1 MSEGRVDAE
10 RHRLEET
17 KVGSRSWRKWGPYL
31 SERQWGTVREDYSDN
46 GAAWDYFSHDQARSR
61 AYRWGEDG
69 IAGFSD
75 DKQRLCFCLGLW
87 NGKDPILKERLFG
100 LTNNEG
106 NHGEDVKELY
116 FYLDSTPTH
125 SYMRYLYKYPQ
136 SAYPYDHIVREN
148 GQRTRSQPEYELIDT
163 GVFDDD
169 RYFDVFVEYVKK
181 TPNDVLIQVTI
192 GNRGPEDAALHLL
205 PQLWFRNTW
214 SVPSNGP
221 RPRLLRVASNE
232 IAGIVAEHPDL
243 GTHVLLSERNVPT
256 LFTENESNAQ
266 RLFGEPNPTPYVK
279 DAFHEYVVHGQTG
292 AVNPEQRGTKSAF
305 HHRLTVPARA
315 EVKVLLRLLRLDEP
329 VPNEPFPSWIARAL
343 HSELEE
349 PAPAALDAAPFG
361 RDFAATLELRRSEA
375 DEFYASIMPAKASDD
390 EKNVIRQ
397 SLAGMLWSKQYYYF
411 DVSTWL
417 EEHGHVPY
425 RGQTK
430 PGTRNAPW
438 GHMLN
443 DDVISMP
450 DKWEYPWY
458 AAWDLAFHTVALNA
472 VDPDFAKQQ
481 LLLML
486 QSGYLHPNGQ
496 IPAYEWNFGDVNP
509 PVQAFAALFTYRSEL
524 QKTGK
529 GDIDFLKRVFQ
540 QLTFNFSWWANRKD
554 PHGRNLFEG
563 GFLGL
568 DNIGVFDR
576 SSALPTGGY
585 LEQADGTAW
594 MALFCQNMFEMA
606 LELASSDPA
615 YEDLALKFAQ
625 HFFWIAGSVDRPG
638 DNEDE
643 LWDEREGFFY
653 DLLHLPDGRSMRL
666 KTNSMVG
673 LLPLC
678 AVTVLENHHAGKFP
692 RLLERAGEFLR
703 RRPELAASIHSP
715 SRQGVEG
722 RRLLA
727 ICNEDKLRR
736 VLSRVLSEDRFLGP
750 YGIRSLSRWHLDH
763 PYEFDVNGERFV
775 VQYQPAE
782 SQTGMFGGNSNWRG
796 PVWFPV
802 NLLIIRALTQY
813 YRYFGDSFKVECPTG
828 SGNMMNLW
836 QVACEISRRLSATF
850 LRDEN
855 GRRPVYGATEKF
867 QTDPH
872 FRDLLQFFEYFH
884 GDNGTGLGASHQTGW
899 TGLVATLTQ
908 LYHLDSSVYL
918 QRR

>member
-1 MSEGRVDAE
+1 MSEGHLDPE
-10 RHRLEET
+10 RCRLEEA
-17 KVGSRSWRKWGPYL
+17 KVGAKNWRKWGPYL
-31 SERQWGTVREDYSDN
+31 SERQWGTVREDYSED
-46 GAAWDYFSHDQARSR
+46 GAAWDYFSHDQSRSR

-87 NGKDPILKERLFG
+87 NGQDPIIKERLFG
-100 LTNNEG
+100 LTNSEG

-136 SAYPYDHIVREN
+136 AAYPYEQIVTEN
-148 GQRTRSQPEYELIDT
+148 HRRSRTEPEYELLDT
-163 GVFDDD
+163 GVLDDD
-169 RYFDVFVEYVKK
+169 RYFDVFVEYAKK
-181 TPNDVLIQVTI
+181 TPHDVLIQITVC
-192 GNRGPEDAALHLL
+192 NRGPDAAELHLL

-214 SVPSNGP
+214 TVPSRAP
-221 RPRLLRVASNE
+221 RPRLQSTDSNE
-232 IAGIVAEHPDL
+232 LAAIVAEHPEL
-243 GTHVLLSERNVPT
+243 GTHVLLSERNVAM
-256 LFTENESNAQ
+256 LFTENDSNVE
-266 RLFGEPNPTPYVK
+266 RLFGQPNATPFVK
-279 DAFHEYVVHGQTG
+279 DAFHEYLVQGQAG
-292 AVNPEQRGTKSAF
+292 AVNPEQSGTKAAF
-305 HHRLTVPARA
+305 HHRLTVPARG
-315 EVKVLLRLLRLDEP
+315 EIKVSLRLLRLDEP
-329 VPNEPFPSWIARAL
+329 VPNESFPSWIARAL
-343 HSELEE
+343 LSEESAS
-349 PAPAALDAAPFG
+349 APSARDAVPFG
-361 RDFAATLELRRSEA
+361 RDFAETLALRRRES
-375 DEFYASIMPAKASDD
+375 DEFYARLMPANATDD

-411 DVSTWL
+411 DLSAWL
-417 EEHGHVPY
+417 EEHGHSPY
-425 RGQTK
+425 HGQAK
-430 PGTRNAPW
+430 PGTRNSAW
-438 GHMLN
+438 MHMVN

-481 LLLML
+481 LLLTL

-509 PVQAFAALFTYRSEL
+509 PVQGFAALFTYRVEK
-524 QKTGK
+524 QKTGR
-529 GDIDFLKRVFQ
+529 GDVDFLKRVFQ
-540 QLTFNFSWWANRKD
+540 QLSFNFSWWANRKD

-585 LEQADGTAW
+585 MEQADGTAW

-606 LELASSDPA
+606 LELANEDPA
-615 YEDLALKFAQ
+615 LEDLALKFAQ
-625 HFFWIAGSVDRPG
+625 HFFWIAGSIDRPDHTDDG
-638 DNEDE
+638 
-643 LWDEREGFFY
+643 LWDEKEGFFY
-653 DLLHLPDGRSMRL
+653 DLLHLPDGSSTRL

-678 AVTVLENHHAGKFP
+678 AVTVLETDHTRKFP
-692 RLLERAGEFLR
+692 RLLEQASDFLR
-703 RRPELAASIHSP
+703 RRPELAASIHP
-715 SRQGVEG
+715 PGKLGAEG
-722 RRLLA
+722 RRMLA
-727 ICNEDKLRR
+727 VCNEDKLRR
-736 VLSRVLSEDRFLGP
+736 VLSRMLSEERFLGP

-763 PYEFDVNGERFV
+763 PYQFDVNGERYS

-802 NLLIIRALTQY
+802 NLLILRALIQY
-813 YRYFGDSFKVECPTG
+813 YRYYGDAFKVECPTG
-828 SGNMMNLW
+828 SGNLMNLW
-836 QVACEISRRLSATF
+836 EVTCELSRRLTRTF

-872 FRDLLQFFEYFH
+872 FRDLLLFFEYFH
-884 GDNGTGLGASHQTGW
+884 GDAGTGLGASHQTGW
-899 TGLVATLTQ
+899 TGLVAPLTQ
-908 LYHLDSSVYL
+908 LYHLDSSFYM

>member
-1 MSEGRVDAE
+1 MSDGSLDAE
-10 RHRLEET
+10 RRRLDEARIGAKT
-17 KVGSRSWRKWGPYL
+17 WRKWGPYL
-31 SERQWGTVREDYSDN
+31 SERQWGTVREDYSEN

-136 SAYPYDHIVREN
+136 AAYPYDQLVAEN
-148 GQRTRSQPEYELIDT
+148 GRRSRTEAEYELLDT
-163 GVFDDD
+163 GIFDDD
-169 RYFDVFVEYVKK
+169 RYFDVFVEYAKK
-181 TPNDVLIQVTI
+181 TPHDVLIQITVC
-192 GNRGPEDAALHLL
+192 NRGPEPAELHVL
-205 PQLWFRNTW
+205 PQYWFRNTW
-214 SVPSNGP
+214 SVPSRTP
-221 RPRLLRVASNE
+221 RPRMQRIASSDL
-232 IAGIVAEHPDL
+232 AGIVAEHPDL
-243 GTHVLLSERNVPT
+243 GTHVLLSERNVPM
-256 LFTENESNAQ
+256 LFTENDSNLE
-266 RLFGEPNPTPYVK
+266 RLFGETNPTAYVK
-279 DAFHEYVVHGQTG
+279 DAFNDFLVQGQAQ
-292 AVNPEQRGTKSAF
+292 AVNPEQQGTKAAF
-305 HHRLTVPARA
+305 HHRLVVPARG
-315 EVKVLLRLLRLDEP
+315 ETKVSLRLLRLDEP
-329 VPNEPFPSWIARAL
+329 VPNESFPNWIVRAL
-343 HSELEE
+343 VSEDSESAT
-349 PAPAALDAAPFG
+349 PVRDAVPFG
-361 RDFAATLELRRSEA
+361 REYAQTLALRKQEA
-375 DEFYASIMPAKASDD
+375 DQFYASLMPKAATED
-390 EKNVIRQ
+390 EQNVIRQ

-411 DVSTWL
+411 DLGSWL
-417 EEHGHVPY
+417 EEHGHAPY
-425 RGQTK
+425 RGRSR
-430 PGTRNAPW
+430 PGQRNATW
-438 GHMLN
+438 AHMVN

-496 IPAYEWNFGDVNP
+496 VPAYEWNFGDVNP
-509 PVQAFAALFTYRSEL
+509 PVQCFAALYTYRAEKL
-524 QKTGK
+524 KTGR
-529 GDIDFLKRVFQ
+529 GDMEFLKRVFQ
-540 QLTFNFSWWANRKD
+540 QLSFNFSWWANRKD
-554 PHGRNLFEG
+554 PQGRNLFEG

-585 LEQADGTAW
+585 MEQADGTAW
-594 MALFCQNMFEMA
+594 MANFSQNMFEMA
-606 LELASSDPA
+606 LELATEDAS

-643 LWDEREGFFY
+643 LWDENEGFFY
-653 DLLHLPDGRSMRL
+653 DLLHLPDGRALRL

-678 AVTVLENHHAGKFP
+678 AVAIIEADQAQKFP
-692 RLLERAGEFLR
+692 RLMEQSADFLR
-703 RRPELAASIHSP
+703 RRPELASAIHP
-715 SRQGVEG
+715 PGKMGVEG
-722 RRLLA
+722 RRMLA

-736 VLSRVLSEDRFLGP
+736 ILARVLSEERFLGP
-750 YGIRSLSRWHLDH
+750 YGIRSLSRWHLEH
-763 PYEFDVNGERFV
+763 PYQFDVAGETFV

-802 NLLIIRALTQY
+802 NILILRALTLY
-813 YRYFGDSFKVECPTG
+813 YRYYGDSFKIECPTG

-836 QVACEISRRLSATF
+836 EVTCEISRRLTATF
-850 LRDEN
+850 LRDQN
-855 GRRPVYGATEKF
+855 GRRPVYGAAEKF

-872 FRDLLQFFEYFH
+872 FRDLLTFFEYFH

-899 TGLVATLTQ
+899 TGLVAPLTQ
-908 LYHLDSSVYL
+908 LYHRDSSFYL